1 MSGILMDY
9 CGYTLAASI
18 LIVLILG
25 FTGAPLFLWTLFA
38 AALAAGCGVTSLGFW
53 IPFAA
58 VAVIF
63 NLKPIRAMLV
73 SSGVMAVFKAMKLM
87 PAISD
92 TERTALEAGT
102 VWVEKELFSGKPD
115 FNRIRGEDYPFLNK
129 EEQAFIDGPCRKL
142 CEMIDE
148 WQIWQTRE
156 IPENIMDHIR
166 KEKFFGM
173 IVPKEYG
180 GLGFSA
186 LCNSEVVK
194 IVSTRSLAVGI
205 TIMVPNSL
213 GPAELLSHYGT
224 DEQKKRWLPGLAT
237 AAEIPCFALTEP
249 NAGSDAGGITSSAEL
264 FKDASGKLMLKL
276 NWEKRWITLAAIST
290 VHGLAVKMK
299 DPQNILGKGEE
310 LGITCVL
317 LPSNTPGVQLGKRHD
332 PLGVPFYNCP
342 TRGKDVVIAAEES
355 IIGGL
360 EGIGQ
365 GWRMLTECLGAGRGI
380 SLPAQST
387 GGTQLAALLASA
399 HASVRKQ
406 FGFPVGD
413 FEGVQE
419 ALARITGSAY
429 TLEAMRHYTCGAIN
443 KGMKP
448 SVITAIAKYNATEVA
463 RKAVNDCMDILGGT
477 GISRGPRNLISN
489 VHIAG
494 PIGITVE
501 GANILTRTLI
511 IFGQGALRG
520 HAHALNM
527 MKAIEQNNASD
538 FDKAFFGLVGGM
550 VRNLFRSVLLSITR
564 GRLILSPAGS
574 GRAGA
579 YYKKISWGSAT
590 FALMTDIAM
599 GALGGG
605 LKSKQMIT
613 GRFADVLSWMYMG
626 TAVLRRWEAEGKKE
640 EDWPLV
646 QYSLETA
653 LARMQEGFDGIFSNM
668 PVPGATWFFKGLV
681 ANWSRMNRMSGGP
694 SDKLTHRIAQLIQT
708 PGAQRDRITQGIYI
722 PKDANKE
729 QIARLEKAFLAVKA
743 AEATDVK
750 VRKAR
755 HQGTLPRI
763 KGAKLY
769 EEALAKGVIN
779 KQEFDSIAEAEKL
792 RWETIQVDEF
802 TLEQYKNRA

>member
-1 MSGILMDY
+1 MSGILTDY
-9 CGYTLAASI
+9 CGYTFAASI

-25 FTGAPLFLWTLFA
+25 FTGAPLFLWTIFA
-38 AALAAGCGVTSLGFW
+38 AALAYGSGVTALAFW
-53 IPFAA
+53 VPFA
-58 VAVIF
+58 VLAVIF
-63 NLKPIRAMLV
+63 NIKPIRAMLV

-115 FNRIRGEDYPFLNK
+115 FARIRGEDYPFLNK

-142 CEMIDE
+142 CEIIDE

-156 IPENIMDHIR
+156 IPEAVMEHIR

-194 IVSTRSLAVGI
+194 IISSRSLAVGI

-213 GPAELLSHYGT
+213 GPAELLAHYGT

-249 NAGSDAGGITSSAEL
+249 GAGSDAGGITSTAEL

-299 DPQNILGKGEE
+299 DPQNILGKGED

-342 TRGKDVVIAAEES
+342 TRGKDVIIAAEES

-387 GGTQLAALLASA
+387 GGAQLAALLASA

-419 ALARITGSAY
+419 ALARITGAAY

-448 SVITAIAKYNATEVA
+448 SVITAIAKYNATEIA

-538 FDKAFFGLVGGM
+538 FDRAFFGLVGGM

-564 GRLILSPAGS
+564 GRLVLAPSGS

-579 YYKKISWGSAT
+579 YYKKISWASAT

-626 TAVLRRWEAEGKKE
+626 TAVLRRWEAEGKKD

-646 QYSLETA
+646 QYSMETA
-653 LARMQEGFDGIFSNM
+653 FAHMQTGFDGIFSNM
-668 PVPGATWFFKGLV
+668 PVPGATWFFKGFV

-694 SDKLTHRIAQLIQT
+694 SDKLTHQIAKLIQT
-708 PGAQRDRITQGIYI
+708 PGGQRDRITNGIYI
-722 PKDANKE
+722 PKDANKD
-729 QIARLEKAFLAVKA
+729 QIARLEKAFLAGKA

-755 HQGTLPRI
+755 HEGKLPRI

-769 EEALAKGVIN
+769 EEALAKGVIS
-779 KQEFDSIAEAEKL
+779 QTEFNSIAEAEKL